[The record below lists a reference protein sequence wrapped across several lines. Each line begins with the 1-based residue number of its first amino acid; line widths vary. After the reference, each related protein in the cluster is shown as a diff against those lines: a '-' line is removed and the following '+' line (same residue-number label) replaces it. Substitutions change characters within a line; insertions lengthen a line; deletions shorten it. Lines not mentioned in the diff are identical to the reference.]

1 MYKVVKEVRWE
12 AAHRLLNYE
21 GKCANIHGHSYR
33 AIFTFESNDLDEKG
47 MVIDFTVLKRK
58 IQGWIDDNW
67 DHALI
72 LNCKDLLLDVIGT
85 HRHFTID
92 GNPTAEK
99 MAENLFYYFR
109 PEFQNVNLVSV
120 EVFEGPKSSAIYTLR

>member
-12 AAHRLLNYE
+12 AAHRLLGYE

-47 MVIDFTVLKRK
+47 MVIDFTVLKEK
-58 IQGWIDDNW
+58 IQGWIDKNW

-72 LNCKDLLLDVIGT
+72 LNCKDLLLNVIGT

-92 GNPTAEK
+92 ENPTAEK
-99 MAENLFYYFR
+99 MAEFLFYYFR
-109 PEFQNVNLVSV
+109 PEFQKVNLVSV
-120 EVFEGPKSSAIYTLR
+120 KVFEGLKSSAIYTLR

>member
-12 AAHRLLNYE
+12 AAHRLLRYE
-21 GKCANIHGHSYR
+21 GKCANIHGHSYK

-47 MVIDFTVLKRK
+47 MVIDFTVLKEK
-58 IQGWIDDNW
+58 IQGWIDGNW

-72 LNCKDLLLDVIGT
+72 LNVADNFKNIIKT
-85 HRHFTID
+85 NKYFAIS

-99 MAENLFYYFR
+99 MAEFLFYYFR

-120 EVFEGPKSSAIYTLR
+120 EVFEGLKSSAIYTLR